1 MEFEKVRDVIVE
13 TLGCEADAV
22 TPTASLAE
30 DLGADSLAAVELV
43 IALEE
48 ASGLSIPEEDA
59 AALSRGS
66 AQSPAPSA
74 PAAAQSPVPAPA
86 APAQEEYDAVTSP
99 LVGAFYLA
107 PAPDQPPYVQ
117 VGDRVKKGQTLC
129 LIEAMKMMSE
139 IPAPCDCIIQ
149 AVLKEDGELVAFG
162 DALVRYLPC

>member
-1 MEFEKVRDVIVE
+1 MTNQEIYDLIARFDHSSLQ
-13 TLGCEADAV
+13 TLR
-22 TPTASLAE
+22 
-30 DLGADSLAAVELV
+30 
-43 IALEE
+43 
-48 ASGLSIPEEDA
+48 LSKQDFSIE
-59 AALSRGS
+59 LSRSS

-107 PAPDQPPYVQ
+107 PAPDQPPYIQ

>member
-1 MEFEKVRDVIVE
+1 MTNQEIYDLIARFDHSSLQ
-13 TLGCEADAV
+13 TLR
-22 TPTASLAE
+22 
-30 DLGADSLAAVELV
+30 
-43 IALEE
+43 
-48 ASGLSIPEEDA
+48 LSKQDFSIE
-59 AALSRGS
+59 LSRSS
-66 AQSPAPSA
+66 AQSPAPAA
-74 PAAAQSPVPAPA
+74 PAAVQPPVPAPA
-86 APAQEEYDAVTSP
+86 APAQEKYDAITSP

>member
-1 MEFEKVRDVIVE
+1 MTNQEIYDLIARFDHSSLQ
-13 TLGCEADAV
+13 TLR
-22 TPTASLAE
+22 
-30 DLGADSLAAVELV
+30 
-43 IALEE
+43 
-48 ASGLSIPEEDA
+48 LSKQDFSIE
-59 AALSRGS
+59 LSRS
-66 AQSPAPSA
+66 NAQSPAPSA

-86 APAQEEYDAVTSP
+86 APVQEEYDAVTSP

>member
-1 MEFEKVRDVIVE
+1 MTNQEIYDLIARFDHSSLQ
-13 TLGCEADAV
+13 TLR
-22 TPTASLAE
+22 
-30 DLGADSLAAVELV
+30 
-43 IALEE
+43 
-48 ASGLSIPEEDA
+48 LSKQDFSIE
-59 AALSRGS
+59 LSRSS
-66 AQSPAPSA
+66 AQSPAPAA

>member
-1 MEFEKVRDVIVE
+1 MTNQEIYDLIARFDHSSLQ
-13 TLGCEADAV
+13 TLR
-22 TPTASLAE
+22 
-30 DLGADSLAAVELV
+30 
-43 IALEE
+43 
-48 ASGLSIPEEDA
+48 LSKQDFSIE
-59 AALSRGS
+59 LSRSS

-74 PAAAQSPVPAPA
+74 PAAVQSPVPAPA

-149 AVLKEDGELVAFG
+149 SVLKEDGELVAFG

>member
-1 MEFEKVRDVIVE
+1 MTNQEIYDLIARFDHSSLQ
-13 TLGCEADAV
+13 TLR
-22 TPTASLAE
+22 
-30 DLGADSLAAVELV
+30 
-43 IALEE
+43 
-48 ASGLSIPEEDA
+48 LSKQDFSIE
-59 AALSRGS
+59 LSRSS

-86 APAQEEYDAVTSP
+86 APVQEEYDAVTSP

-149 AVLKEDGELVAFG
+149 ALLKEDGELVAFG

>member
-1 MEFEKVRDVIVE
+1 MTNQEIYDLIARFDHSSLQ
-13 TLGCEADAV
+13 TLR
-22 TPTASLAE
+22 
-30 DLGADSLAAVELV
+30 
-43 IALEE
+43 
-48 ASGLSIPEEDA
+48 LSKQDFSIE
-59 AALSRGS
+59 LSRSS
-66 AQSPAPSA
+66 AQSPASAA

>member
-1 MEFEKVRDVIVE
+1 MTNQEIYDLIARFDHSSLQ
-13 TLGCEADAV
+13 TLR
-22 TPTASLAE
+22 
-30 DLGADSLAAVELV
+30 
-43 IALEE
+43 
-48 ASGLSIPEEDA
+48 LSKQDFSIE
-59 AALSRGS
+59 LSRSS
-66 AQSPAPSA
+66 AQSPAPAA
-74 PAAAQSPVPAPA
+74 PAAVQSPVPAPA

>member
-1 MEFEKVRDVIVE
+1 MTNQEIYDLIARFDHSSLQ
-13 TLGCEADAV
+13 TLR
-22 TPTASLAE
+22 
-30 DLGADSLAAVELV
+30 
-43 IALEE
+43 
-48 ASGLSIPEEDA
+48 LSKQDFSIE
-59 AALSRGS
+59 LSRSS

-74 PAAAQSPVPAPA
+74 PAAVQSPVPAPA

-149 AVLKEDGELVAFG
+149 AVLKEDCELVAFG

>member
-1 MEFEKVRDVIVE
+1 MTNQEIYDLIARFDHSSLQ
-13 TLGCEADAV
+13 TLR
-22 TPTASLAE
+22 
-30 DLGADSLAAVELV
+30 
-43 IALEE
+43 
-48 ASGLSIPEEDA
+48 LSKQDFSIE
-59 AALSRGS
+59 LSRSS

-86 APAQEEYDAVTSP
+86 APVQEEYDTVTSP

>member
-1 MEFEKVRDVIVE
+1 MTNQEIYDLIARFDHSSLQ
-13 TLGCEADAV
+13 TLR
-22 TPTASLAE
+22 
-30 DLGADSLAAVELV
+30 
-43 IALEE
+43 
-48 ASGLSIPEEDA
+48 LSKQDFSIE
-59 AALSRGS
+59 LSRSS

-74 PAAAQSPVPAPA
+74 PAAVQSPVPAPA

-149 AVLKEDGELVAFG
+149 AVLKKDGELVAFG

>member
-1 MEFEKVRDVIVE
+1 MTNQEIYDLIARFDHSSLQ
-13 TLGCEADAV
+13 TLRLSKQDF
-22 TPTASLAE
+22 SI
-30 DLGADSLAAVELV
+30 ELRR
-43 IALEE
+43 
-48 ASGLSIPEEDA
+48 S
-59 AALSRGS
+59 S